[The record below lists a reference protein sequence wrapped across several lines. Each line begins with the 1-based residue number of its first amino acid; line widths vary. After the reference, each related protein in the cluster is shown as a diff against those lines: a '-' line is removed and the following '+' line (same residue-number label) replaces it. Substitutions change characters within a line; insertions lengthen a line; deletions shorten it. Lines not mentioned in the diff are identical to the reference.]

1 MKLNLI
7 LFAIVVAIIPVQAQP
22 QQTTQAD
29 QELKPIIY
37 GIVIDASK
45 SLGSQFKEVIE
56 AAKTIVNNNNPGDET
71 FLVRFVDSG
80 HVTIAHDF
88 TSDKTALLGA
98 LDKLFT
104 DLGQSAVVDAVYMSA
119 ERIAQQTKAGQRRPA
134 LILITDGEDRRSYYK
149 QDQLF
154 ALLREHKVQV
164 FVIGLVNQL
173 NNRKAPLSKSSRE
186 KAVKFLQRLAQES
199 GGRAFFLESSAE
211 LPGIANAIV
220 SNLRQ

>member
-1 MKLNLI
+1 MQSLSAYFLVW
-7 LFAIVVAIIPVQAQP
+7 LRAQ
-22 QQTTQAD
+22 QSTQPD
-29 QELKPIIY
+29 REPKPIIY

-45 SLGSQFKEVIE
+45 SIGSQFKEVIE
-56 AAKTIVNNNNPGDET
+56 AAKTIVNSNKPGDET

-80 HVTIAHDF
+80 HIETLQDF
-88 TSDKTALLGA
+88 TSDKIVLLGA

-104 DLGQSAVVDAVYMSA
+104 DLGQSAVVDAVYLSA
-119 ERIAQQTKAGQRRPA
+119 QRIAQHTKPGQRRPA
-134 LILITDGEDRRSYYK
+134 LILITDGDDRASYYK

-154 ALLREHKVQV
+154 ALLRENKVRV

-173 NNRKAPLSKSSRE
+173 NNRKALLSKSSRE

-220 SNLRQ
+220 SDLRQ